1 MTQEIKF
8 HEKENAPTAAT
19 VEASNT
25 KPNHLR
31 KDSAMHHNAT
41 VLVFQQHHLDIT
53 DINNQP
59 WLRLGQIGLALG
71 YSNPADL
78 QKVYNRNAD
87 EFDDSMTQ
95 VVELDTAG
103 GRQPTRIFSLRG
115 CHLLGMLARTEPAK
129 AFRHWVLDVLADY
142 AERGRR
148 AASAKIT
155 ANQAYQLRQAAAL
168 LAERTAEPPQSVYA
182 RFFRAFAIRQTG
194 DLPATRFD
202 EALEWL
208 RHAAPPAAWHPQL
221 TPDDVRYLREQGAG
235 DTKLLNIAIKNRHL
249 LPTAILLATQEG

>member
-8 HEKENAPTAAT
+8 HEMENASTAAT

-25 KPNHLR
+25 KPNHFR
-31 KDSAMHHNAT
+31 KDSSMYHNVT

-53 DINNQP
+53 DINDQP

-103 GRQPTRIFSLRG
+103 GRQSTRIFSLRG

-129 AFRHWVLDVLADY
+129 AFRRWVLDVLADY

-182 RFFRAFAIRQTG
+182 RFFRAFTIRQTS

-249 LPTAILLATQEG
+249 LPPAILLATQEG

>member
-1 MTQEIKF
+1 MY
-8 HEKENAPTAAT
+8 
-19 VEASNT
+19 
-25 KPNHLR
+25 
-31 KDSAMHHNAT
+31 HNVT

-53 DINNQP
+53 DINDQP

-103 GRQPTRIFSLRG
+103 GRQSTRIFSLRG

-129 AFRHWVLDVLADY
+129 AFRRWVLDVLADY

-155 ANQAYQLRQAAAL
+155 AN
-168 LAERTAEPPQSVYA
+168 
-182 RFFRAFAIRQTG
+182 
-194 DLPATRFD
+194 
-202 EALEWL
+202 
-208 RHAAPPAAWHPQL
+208 
-221 TPDDVRYLREQGAG
+221 
-235 DTKLLNIAIKNRHL
+235 
-249 LPTAILLATQEG
+249 